1 MIPQLRLTRIATEVK
16 VSLNSTR
23 SISSELTIA
32 TAHKIYLNFAR
43 FSEGF
48 SINPV
53 KLFKLGI
60 FSDVTPQI
68 SGKFYQC
75 QKSYLYFFLL
85 LSHIISNEKQQNLKS
100 HNNILYRKNI

>member
-1 MIPQLRLTRIATEVK
+1 VILPEMEILDVLFLYKIVNIQVIQP
-16 VSLNSTR
+16 
-23 SISSELTIA
+23 
-32 TAHKIYLNFAR
+32 AHKIYLNFAG

-75 QKSYLYFFLL
+75 RKSYLYFFLL